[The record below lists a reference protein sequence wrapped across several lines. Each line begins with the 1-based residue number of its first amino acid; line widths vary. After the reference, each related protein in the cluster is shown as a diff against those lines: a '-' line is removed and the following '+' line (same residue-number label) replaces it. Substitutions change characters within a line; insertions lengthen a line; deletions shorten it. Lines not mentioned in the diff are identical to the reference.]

1 MKHVFIINPAAGKGK
16 AESLIR
22 PKIEDAV
29 KGRKIEYEIIVTESS
44 DDAKRICKS
53 FAQSGEHIRLYV
65 CGGDGTICDVVNAIY
80 GHDNV
85 EFAVIPLGS
94 GNDFVRFFGTKEQFG
109 DINAQIDGTAIKI
122 DAIRYNDIVAINQCS
137 MGFDAE
143 VCIKQSYFKKMPIF
157 TGESAYMAALVYCLG
172 SKRSSHLKITIDDR
186 DVYDGEFIFA
196 YCGNGRF
203 YGGGFQP
210 GPYALPDDGYLDF
223 SLIKAMKLPKFLSKI
238 GEYKKGKHYSWPET
252 TYVRGKKMV
261 VRADK
266 ESAVNIDGECLTDIE
281 STFEIIEK
289 AFNFV
294 IPTTS
299 SYIEDR
305 KSGKINNKIG

>member
-16 AESLIR
+16 AESMIR
-22 PKIEDAV
+22 PEVEKAAKERNID
-29 KGRKIEYEIIVTESS
+29 YEIVVTKSS
-44 DDAKRICKS
+44 DDAKQKCKTL
-53 FAQSGEHIRLYV
+53 AQSGEHIRIYA
-65 CGGDGTICDVVNAIY
+65 CGGDGTVCDVVNAIY
-80 GHDNV
+80 GYDNI

-94 GNDFVRFFGTKEQFG
+94 GNDFTRFFGSREAFT
-109 DINAQIDGTAIKI
+109 DIAGQLEGTAVKI
-122 DAIRYNDIVAINQCS
+122 DAIKCGDFIAVNQCS

-143 VCIKQSYFKKMPIF
+143 VCIKQGTFKKMPVF
-157 TGESAYMAALVYCLG
+157 TGETAYMAALVNCLF
-172 SKRSSHLKITIDDR
+172 SKRSSHLRITIDDK
-186 DVYDGEFIFA
+186 DVYDGNFIFA

-223 SLIKAMKLPKFLSKI
+223 SIIREMKFFKFLSKI
-238 GEYKKGKHYSWPET
+238 GEYKEGKHYPWPET

-266 ESAVNIDGECLTDIE
+266 ESAVNLDGECKTAVE
-281 STFEIIEK
+281 CTFEIIEN

-294 IPTTS
+294 IPSGST
-299 SYIEDR
+299 YIEDR